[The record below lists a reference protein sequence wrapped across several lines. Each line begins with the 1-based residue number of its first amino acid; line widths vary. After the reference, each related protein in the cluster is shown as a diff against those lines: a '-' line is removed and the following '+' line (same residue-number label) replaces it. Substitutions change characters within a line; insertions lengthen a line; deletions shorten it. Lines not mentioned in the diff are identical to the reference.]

1 MQTTHGLPARTEVL
15 EAANPLES
23 AGRESPTATHAP
35 RLQQRDIGD
44 PVRSSIVHDLPHTDR
59 LLLILWYAERMTP
72 PEIGLVLDMA
82 AAQVVRAHDRI
93 VGALR
98 RAVGQHATA

>member
-1 MQTTHGLPARTEVL
+1 MQTAHRLPSRAEAH
-15 EAANPLES
+15 EAASPLES
-23 AGRESPTATHAP
+23 AGRANPATKQAT
-35 RLQQRDIGD
+35 RSAQRGIDDSI
-44 PVRSSIVHDLPHTDR
+44 RSSIVHDLPHTDR

-82 AAQVVRAHDRI
+82 AAQVVLAHDRI